1 MASHLT
7 TTRVLLIGVALLTSV
22 VVGIGGGLLHRIDHN
37 TIPACIFQGGKT
49 FTGSMTVCMSILIA
63 LGLLF

>member
-7 TTRVLLIGVALLTSV
+7 IHVLLVGVALLISV
-22 VVGIGGGLLHRIDHN
+22 VVGLGGGLLHRADHN

-49 FTGSMTVCMSILIA
+49 FTGSMTVCMSVLIA